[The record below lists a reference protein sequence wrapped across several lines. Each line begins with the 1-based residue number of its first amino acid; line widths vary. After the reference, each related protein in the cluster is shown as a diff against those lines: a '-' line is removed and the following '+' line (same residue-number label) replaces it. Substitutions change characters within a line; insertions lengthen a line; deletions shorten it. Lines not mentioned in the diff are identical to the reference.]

1 MPAPVYSVP
10 SDAHQETIDFLRR
23 LSSMLTGGRN
33 AEMLQEA
40 ANIIETLSR
49 RAAATEQLYQE
60 TQEENARNLELR
72 EVAEL
77 ASDNLMAENEALK
90 QQSAAE
96 IASQKEQFA
105 TELAALRS
113 QLADEQA
120 QLASEK
126 ERFADEK
133 ERLANELASLTAQ
146 LDDAKRQAEIDRNW
160 FAEETLRAQA
170 AAELAQEQHAQ
181 TYAELEE
188 LRKPPPPETLDD
200 SIAVVP
206 VQSLQL
212 ARTQFDYLARGF
224 AGSGDV
230 VSQTICEIGARA
242 LDKALAGNVPSRD
255 KTPSV
260 N

>member
-1 MPAPVYSVP
+1 MPAPVYSP
-10 SDAHQETIDFLRR
+10 PNNAHQETVDFLRR

-40 ANIIETLSR
+40 AGMIETLSR
-49 RAAATEQLYQE
+49 RAVAAEQLFGEQ
-60 TQEENARNLELR
+60 QEENARNLELR

-77 ASDNLMAENEALK
+77 ASDNLMAENDALQRQSTAEA
-90 QQSAAE
+90 AALRGE
-96 IASQKEQFA
+96 IASLKEQFA
-105 TELAALRS
+105 AEFAAL
-113 QLADEQA
+113 QEKVAN
-120 QLASEK
+120 EK
-126 ERFADEK
+126 EQFAAEIT
-133 ERLANELASLTAQ
+133 SLTRQ
-146 LDDAKRQAEIDRNW
+146 LDDARRQAEINRNW

-170 AAELAQEQHAQ
+170 AAELAQEQHAAVH
-181 TYAELEE
+181 AELEE
-188 LRKPPPPETLDD
+188 LRKPPPPEKLDD

-212 ARTQFDYLARGF
+212 ARTQFDYLARSF

-242 LDKALAGNVPSRD
+242 IDKALGAVPSR
-255 KTPSV
+255 

>member
-1 MPAPVYSVP
+1 MSMPAPVYSLT
-10 SDAHQETIDFLRR
+10 SDAHQEAVDFLRR

-40 ANIIETLSR
+40 AGLIETLSR
-49 RAAATEQLYQE
+49 RTTATEQLLGEQ
-60 TQEENARNLELR
+60 QEENARNLELR

-77 ASDNLMAENEALK
+77 ASDNLMAENESLK
-90 QQSAAE
+90 HQSAAE
-96 IASQKEQFA
+96 ADALKGEIASLKEQFA
-105 TELAALRS
+105 AELAALQEKS
-113 QLADEQA
+113 ANEKEQLAAEIT
-120 QLASEK
+120 L
-126 ERFADEK
+126 
-133 ERLANELASLTAQ
+133 LTTQ
-146 LDDAKRQAEIDRNW
+146 LDDARRQAEIDRNW

-170 AAELAQEQHAQ
+170 AAELAQEQHAAVH
-181 TYAELEE
+181 AELEE

-206 VQSLQL
+206 VESLQL

-242 LDKALAGNVPSRD
+242 IDKALAGGVPSKD
-255 KTPSV
+255 KMPFV
-260 N
+260 I

>member
-1 MPAPVYSVP
+1 MSMPAPVYSLT
-10 SDAHQETIDFLRR
+10 SDAHQEAVDFLRR

-40 ANIIETLSR
+40 AGLIETLSHHT
-49 RAAATEQLYQE
+49 AATEQLLGEQQE
-60 TQEENARNLELR
+60 KNARNLELR

-90 QQSAAE
+90 QQSTAEVAALRDE
-96 IASQKEQFA
+96 IASLKEQFA
-105 TELAALRS
+105 AELAARQEKS
-113 QLADEQA
+113 AN
-120 QLASEK
+120 EK
-126 ERFADEK
+126 ERFAAEVT
-133 ERLANELASLTAQ
+133 LLTTQ
-146 LDDAKRQAEIDRNW
+146 LDDARRQAEIDRNW

-170 AAELAQEQHAQ
+170 AAELAQEQHAAVH
-181 TYAELEE
+181 AELEE

-242 LDKALAGNVPSRD
+242 LDKALASGN
-255 KTPSV
+255 
-260 N
+260 

>member
-1 MPAPVYSVP
+1 MSMPAPVYSLT
-10 SDAHQETIDFLRR
+10 SDAHQEAVDFLRR

-40 ANIIETLSR
+40 AGLIETLSR
-49 RAAATEQLYQE
+49 RTAASEQLLGEQ
-60 TQEENARNLELR
+60 QEECARNLELR

-77 ASDNLMAENEALK
+77 ASDNLIAENESLK
-90 QQSAAE
+90 HQSAAE
-96 IASQKEQFA
+96 ADALRGEIASLKEQFA
-105 TELAALRS
+105 AELAALQEKS
-113 QLADEQA
+113 TH
-120 QLASEK
+120 EK
-126 ERFADEK
+126 EQFAAEIT
-133 ERLANELASLTAQ
+133 LLTTQ
-146 LDDAKRQAEIDRNW
+146 LDDARRQAEIDRNW

-170 AAELAQEQHAQ
+170 AAELAQEQHAAVH
-181 TYAELEE
+181 AELEE

-224 AGSGDV
+224 AGNGDV

-242 LDKALAGNVPSRD
+242 IDKALASNVPSKD
-255 KTPSV
+255 KTPFV
-260 N
+260 I

>member
-1 MPAPVYSVP
+1 MSMPAPVYSL
-10 SDAHQETIDFLRR
+10 SADAHQETVDFLRR

-40 ANIIETLSR
+40 AGLIETLSR
-49 RAAATEQLYQE
+49 RTAATEQLLVEQ
-60 TQEENARNLELR
+60 QEENARNLELR
-72 EVAEL
+72 KVAEL
-77 ASDNLMAENEALK
+77 ASDNLIAENDALK

-96 IASQKEQFA
+96 IDALKNEMASLKEQFA
-105 TELAALRS
+105 AELAAL
-113 QLADEQA
+113 Q
-120 QLASEK
+120 EK
-126 ERFADEK
+126 S
-133 ERLANELASLTAQ
+133 ANENEQFAGEITRLTTQ
-146 LDDAKRQAEIDRNW
+146 LDDARRQAEIDRNW

-170 AAELAQEQHAQ
+170 AAELAQEQHAAVH
-181 TYAELEE
+181 AELEE

-206 VQSLQL
+206 VESLQL

-242 LDKALAGNVPSRD
+242 IDKALASGN
-255 KTPSV
+255 
-260 N
+260 